1 MGRHVSRPPVPES
14 ASPSAPLFGLQN
26 AVLGLSNT
34 SAPHLDFQH
43 FGLSLLSGVG
53 IEQLFRVIVV
63 VEDSKGK

>member
-1 MGRHVSRPPVPES
+1 MSHVRLCLRARVRP
-14 ASPSAPLFGLQN
+14 LRFGLQN

-43 FGLSLLSGVG
+43 FGLSLLSGLG

-63 VEDSKGK
+63 VEHSKGK

>member
-14 ASPSAPLFGLQN
+14 ASPSAPLFGQN